1 MDLPI
6 FPLLPDTQQNLLR
19 REYRVGLRVV
29 QRCPFIEAEDIFKYT
44 KEKPLKHYV
53 CKYLQKR
60 LAKARKTDLG
70 HSKFYENVFYWDKF
84 VNQKV
89 DGKGKQE
96 RLGIG
101 HLFCLSRVRRMI
113 DRYESYLLKWL
124 NFIDQYNS
132 KNSAT
137 TLCQS

>member
-29 QRCPFIEAEDIFKYT
+29 HRCPFIEAEDIFKYT

-60 LAKARKTDLG
+60 LAKAHKTDLG
-70 HSKFYENVFYWDKF
+70 HSKFYEDAFYWDKF

-89 DGKGKQE
+89 DGKGK
-96 RLGIG
+96 
-101 HLFCLSRVRRMI
+101 
-113 DRYESYLLKWL
+113 
-124 NFIDQYNS
+124 
-132 KNSAT
+132 
-137 TLCQS
+137 